1 MKIYTFLSMVAFAF
15 MLLYCGNAFAL
26 TVPKDIV
33 LMIDNSGS
41 MKKGDPHFVTK
52 NAATEFVK
60 NLPDD
65 GTQVAVLIFDHRVNL
80 AVPLTTVSEV
90 TKKDILSNF
99 DIDYQGQFTNI
110 PAAMERA
117 IYELKTKGQEES
129 QKFIIFITDG
139 IVDTGDKIRD
149 INKTRW
155 LRENLAEDAAEQGI
169 KIFGIA
175 FTKLADFELIQSL
188 AQKTKGKYFRVLTPE
203 EIPEVFSRIYQLI
216 MDMKPES
223 VQPVSQPLTE
233 APLVS
238 EEPPKPE
245 IEKSPIY
252 VTEAPEPTPTPVKPK
267 KSSLPIII
275 LIVLATF
282 GVIVVFFLFRSRR
295 KPSTTSTMAEGHVGV
310 TGELLP
316 EASIRDVSGAT
327 EKDIYKINKKVTKIG
342 RKHQMNDI
350 VIDQATISRQHAT
363 IVYKNFSYWIIDQ
376 GSSNGTFLNGKQI
389 VDEMKL
395 NHGDKISFDDYEF
408 EFVMPV
414 RDFDETVVDKTV
426 FRRVNDP
433 KED

>member
-1 MKIYTFLSMVAFAF
+1 MKINTFLSMVAFAL
-15 MLLYCGNAFAL
+15 MLLCCGNSFAL

-52 NAATEFVK
+52 NAATDFVR
-60 NLPDD
+60 NLPD
-65 GTQVAVLIFDHRVNL
+65 GTHVAVLIFDHRVNL

-90 TKKDILSNF
+90 TKEDILSNF

-117 IYELKTKGQEES
+117 IYELQTKGQEES

-149 INKTRW
+149 IDKTRW

-188 AQKTKGKYFRVLTPE
+188 AQKTKGSYFRVLTPE
-203 EIPEVFSRIYQLI
+203 RISEVFSQIYQLI
-216 MDMKPES
+216 MGVQPES
-223 VQPVSQPLTE
+223 VQPISQPLTKP
-233 APLVS
+233 PLVS

-252 VTEAPEPTPTPVKPK
+252 VTEAPESTPVPVKPK

-282 GVIVVFFLFRSRR
+282 GFIVAFFLLRSRR
-295 KPSTTSTMAEGHVGV
+295 KPNATSTVAEVHDDVAD
-310 TGELLP
+310 ELLP
-316 EASIRDVSGAT
+316 DASIKDVSGAT
-327 EKDIYKINKKVTKIG
+327 KQDIYKISKKVTKIG

-350 VIDQATISRQHAT
+350 VIDQTTISRQHAI

-376 GSSNGTFLNGKQI
+376 GSSNGTFVNGKQI
-389 VDEMKL
+389 VDEMQL
-395 NHGDKISFDDYEF
+395 NHGDKISFDTYEF
-408 EFVMPV
+408 EFLMPAI
-414 RDFDETVVDKTV
+414 DFDETVVDRTV
-426 FRRVNDP
+426 FRRIDNP